1 MSRPLQAGLWQL
13 PNHAGTTL
21 TSTFIHRTH
30 TRPRAQS
37 SPPSRSQ
44 VSFAVAGLATA
55 QGPRFQSRMAVNMKR
70 LWGRILQ
77 GLLAILVVLY
87 LGDWIT
93 LRVRTGAQGTN
104 SVQVEQFLRTPLKG
118 QKEEFDYMGT
128 VAEPCVPALFPHRS
142 EAPCWWVERHKIQ
155 WVSP

>member
-1 MSRPLQAGLWQL
+1 
-13 PNHAGTTL
+13 
-21 TSTFIHRTH
+21 
-30 TRPRAQS
+30 
-37 SPPSRSQ
+37 
-44 VSFAVAGLATA
+44 
-55 QGPRFQSRMAVNMKR
+55 MAVNMKR

-77 GLLAILVVLY
+77 GLLAILIVLY

-93 LRVRTGAQGTN
+93 LRIRTGAQGSN

>member
-1 MSRPLQAGLWQL
+1 MTQTPSGLNLERVVLTQALKPGPTQ
-13 PNHAGTTL
+13 HGEGQA
-21 TSTFIHRTH
+21 
-30 TRPRAQS
+30 AQA
-37 SPPSRSQ
+37 PW
-44 VSFAVAGLATA
+44 
-55 QGPRFQSRMAVNMKR
+55 FQSRMAFNMKR

-87 LGDWIT
+87 LGDWIV
-93 LRVRTGAQGTN
+93 LRVRTGAQASN

-128 VAEPCVPALFPHRS
+128 VAESCVPTLFPHRS
-142 EAPCWWVERHKIQ
+142 QAPCWWLERHKIQ